1 MKKLTKKEMV
11 YEILN
16 PVSKAQKWYCDTK
29 AKNLTRDAIEDW
41 YLRCKRAGIKA

>member
-16 PVSKAQKWYCDTK
+16 PQNNAQRWYCDTK
-29 AKNLTRDAIEDW
+29 AKNLTRDAIEEW
-41 YLRCKRAGIKA
+41 YFRCKRDGVKA